1 MSGSPVLIIG
11 GTRESEAT
19 RWPLAFSARS
29 MKRSTSLDGMSVESI
44 SELAC
49 AMLWKFR
56 SATCGLTCWSIALIT
71 HFCRAI
77 RE

>member
-19 RWPLAFSARS
+19 RWSLAFIARS
-29 MKRSTSLDGMSVESI
+29 MKRSTSLEGMSVEII
-44 SELAC
+44 SELAL
-49 AMLWKFR
+49 AMLWKLL
-56 SATCGLTCWSIALIT
+56 SADCGLICWSIASMT